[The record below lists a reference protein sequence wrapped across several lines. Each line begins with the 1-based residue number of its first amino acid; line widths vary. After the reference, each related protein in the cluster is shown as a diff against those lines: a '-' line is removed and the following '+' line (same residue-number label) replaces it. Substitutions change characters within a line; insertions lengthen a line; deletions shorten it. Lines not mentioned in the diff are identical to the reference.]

1 MSAYPL
7 LSMPHGA
14 RSPSSAA
21 PKLSSS
27 QASGDEATTWREER
41 MTGGGARYGDG
52 AMTQKEERK
61 TGGGS
66 AGCECQMRMRNRERE
81 SKERRR
87 ERGGMR
93 K

>member
-1 MSAYPL
+1 
-7 LSMPHGA
+7 
-14 RSPSSAA
+14 
-21 PKLSSS
+21 
-27 QASGDEATTWREER
+27 

-81 SKERRR
+81 RAKR
-87 ERGGMR
+87 EEGREGGMR